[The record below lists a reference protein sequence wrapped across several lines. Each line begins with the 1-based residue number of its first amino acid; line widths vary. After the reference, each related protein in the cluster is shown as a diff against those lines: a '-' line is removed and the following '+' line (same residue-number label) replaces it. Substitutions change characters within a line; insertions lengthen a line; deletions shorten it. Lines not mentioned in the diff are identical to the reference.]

1 MRGIDLGLGLVDVLV
16 GYDQL
21 SKIIMEKYVESPDF
35 RKIAKEFGIS
45 VSVVFEVTSFK
56 DYYEFLVDRD

>member
-1 MRGIDLGLGLVDVLV
+1 MDETLHKPEHIGL

-21 SKIIMEKYVESPDF
+21 SKIIHKKYAQSPDF

>member
-1 MRGIDLGLGLVDVLV
+1 MDETLHKPKHIGV

-21 SKIIMEKYVESPDF
+21 SKIINEKYAEKPEL
-35 RKIAKEFGIS
+35 REIAKELGIS
-45 VSVVFEVTSFK
+45 VSVVCEATGWK